1 MIPLRLPLVCQQI
14 AKRLSDNQT
23 SDMQK
28 NRHQTGNLKSSLSD
42 NRPEAFAASFQTSE
56 GEHQHAFLRKD
67 RFEIRDKRL
76 EKDAKDYYKRGV
88 FVTSVFFPFVPTKRI
103 LLSTIRLGGWSPSL
117 SREGNVLHVFP
128 CSNNVESTFHQ
139 ADDQTGSLW
148 GFLSDHKNSEHLHA
162 FLCSNI

>member
-67 RFEIRDKRL
+67 RFEIRDKRY
-76 EKDAKDYYKRGV
+76 EGDAEDYYKRGICHIRI
-88 FVTSVFFPFVPTKRI
+88 FFLCSNKAD
-103 LLSTIRLGGWSPSL
+103 STFHQPQAGPPSL
-117 SREGNVLHVFP
+117 SREGNVLHTFP

-162 FLCSNI
+162 FLCSNIYI